1 MGQRLVILNSTPFIQ
16 TDDQLDTNAIY
27 YHWSAYTDSAVVEIT
42 NLRDKVKDYYDSLKE
57 HPDNFYYQ
65 YVNRV
70 DIFNLA
76 CLYAVSGIAPQ
87 YEESIKYIEH
97 LLKEPY
103 DSSHVNRNDGMIGF
117 TPTDIDHILDWS
129 EGTVDINWVFDEYG
143 YPDFD
148 KSTFCYESLVSSW
161 DVEEFK
167 DAFDKTDSDVEQIKK
182 IRLNVDL
189 YQVPLSESDILYDK
203 LPEFWYDP
211 SIDRIHSHIA

>member
-16 TDDQLDTNAIY
+16 TNDQLDTNAIY

-42 NLRDKVKDYYDSLKE
+42 NLRDSVEDYYDK
-57 HPDNFYYQ
+57 YYNSTS
-65 YVNRV
+65 NRL
-70 DIFNLA
+70 DFFNLA
-76 CLYAVSGIAPQ
+76 CLNAVSGIAPQ
-87 YEESIKYIEH
+87 YEESVRYIES
-97 LLKEPY
+97 LTNQPY

-143 YPDFD
+143 HPDIY

-182 IRLNVDL
+182 IKLDVDL
-189 YQVPLSESDILYDK
+189 YQVPLYESDILYDK
-203 LPEFWYDP
+203 IPEFWYDP
-211 SIDRIHSHIA
+211 SIDRIYSHIA

>member
-16 TDDQLDTNAIY
+16 THDTIDTNAIY

-42 NLRDKVKDYYDSLKE
+42 NLRDKVKEYYNK
-57 HPDNFYYQ
+57 FYNSTS
-65 YVNRV
+65 NRL
-70 DIFNLA
+70 DFFNLA
-76 CLYAVSGIAPQ
+76 CLNAVSGVAPQ
-87 YEESIKYIEH
+87 YEESIKYIES
-97 LLKEPY
+97 LTNQSY

-129 EGTVDINWVFDEYG
+129 EGTVDINWVFDENG

-167 DAFDKTDSDVEQIKK
+167 DAFDKTNSDVEQIKK
-182 IRLNVDL
+182 IRLTTDL
-189 YQVPLSESDILYDK
+189 YEVPLSESDILYDK

-211 SIDRIHSHIA
+211 SIDRIYSHIA